1 MATVAVLIAAAV
13 SLLTLLVGAADALL
27 DARRPLATLA
37 ALGVDERMLV
47 GVLARQLVA
56 TAVPAVVLGAL
67 VGGPGVALLS
77 ALTDGE
83 DALGAAVRAL
93 VPAGVT
99 AVVAGVVLA
108 AVARLAARMLRSHV
122 RAGMDPENLR
132 VA

>member
-1 MATVAVLIAAAV
+1 MSGCSSA
-13 SLLTLLVGAADALL
+13 SWPGSWW
-27 DARRPLATLA
+27 RPRSRPSSW
-37 ALGVDERMLV
+37 ER
-47 GVLARQLVA
+47 
-56 TAVPAVVLGAL
+56 